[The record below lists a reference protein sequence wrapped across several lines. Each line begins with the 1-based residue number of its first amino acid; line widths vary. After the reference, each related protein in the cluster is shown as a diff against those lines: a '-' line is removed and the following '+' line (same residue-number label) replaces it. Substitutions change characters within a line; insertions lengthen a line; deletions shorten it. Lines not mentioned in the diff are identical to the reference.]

1 MPFKVADIL
10 TANNESRYQAAAYCL
25 SVATNF
31 PEKAEEYNEYA
42 RMLLRSK

>member
-1 MPFKVADIL
+1 MPFKAEDIL
-10 TANNESRYQAAAYCL
+10 IANNNNRYQAAAYCY

-31 PEKAEEYNEYA
+31 PEKAAEYNEYA